1 MEEILYGA
9 TNQKS
14 FSSAVIS
21 NGTIHLV
28 CNSNFRVCGE
38 NAMVWPFKL
47 NIEVENFGFS
57 KQKKQIKKRK
67 EKKRIKPG
75 FLGSFFNPGY
85 LFLWVK
91 GLTPTLR
98 QNHWPEFPKKVLMIH
113 RANTRLETIT
123 HAWCMHKDVAFVKEN
138 WFFFHFMNA
147 QSAYT
152 VIKRKEDKT
161 YLVNSAS
168 KSSSSTARS

>member
-1 MEEILYGA
+1 MVRPI
-9 TNQKS
+9 KS

-57 KQKKQIKKRK
+57 KKKNQIKKRK

-75 FLGSFFNPGY
+75 FLGSFLTLAIYFYG
-85 LFLWVK
+85 WK
-91 GLTPTLR
+91 G
-98 QNHWPEFPKKVLMIH
+98 
-113 RANTRLETIT
+113 
-123 HAWCMHKDVAFVKEN
+123 
-138 WFFFHFMNA
+138 
-147 QSAYT
+147 
-152 VIKRKEDKT
+152 
-161 YLVNSAS
+161 
-168 KSSSSTARS
+168 

>member
-1 MEEILYGA
+1 MVRPI
-9 TNQKS
+9 KS

-57 KQKKQIKKRK
+57 KKKKPNKKKKRK
-67 EKKRIKPG
+67 KKNKTWI
-75 FLGSFFNPGY
+75 SWEFFNPGY

-123 HAWCMHKDVAFVKEN
+123 HPWCMHKDVAFVKEN
-138 WFFFHFMNA
+138 WFFFHSMNA

>member
-1 MEEILYGA
+1 MLWCDHSNWTSKWNFWI
-9 TNQKS
+9 TVCKS
-14 FSSAVIS
+14 LDF
-21 NGTIHLV
+21 
-28 CNSNFRVCGE
+28 
-38 NAMVWPFKL
+38 P
-47 NIEVENFGFS
+47 
-57 KQKKQIKKRK
+57 KKVNNNNNNNNNKTK
-67 EKKRIKPG
+67 EKKKPR
-75 FLGSFFNPGY
+75 FLGSYLGY

-98 QNHWPEFPKKVLMIH
+98 QNYWPEFPKKVLMTH

-123 HAWCMHKDVAFVKEN
+123 HPWRMHKDVAFVKEN
-138 WFFFHFMNA
+138 WIFFFHFMNA
-147 QSAYT
+147 RSAYT

>member
-57 KQKKQIKKRK
+57 KKKNQIKKRK

-75 FLGSFFNPGY
+75 FLGSFLTLAIYFYG
-85 LFLWVK
+85 WK
-91 GLTPTLR
+91 G
-98 QNHWPEFPKKVLMIH
+98 
-113 RANTRLETIT
+113 
-123 HAWCMHKDVAFVKEN
+123 
-138 WFFFHFMNA
+138 
-147 QSAYT
+147 
-152 VIKRKEDKT
+152 
-161 YLVNSAS
+161 
-168 KSSSSTARS
+168 

>member
-47 NIEVENFGFS
+47 NTEVENFGFS
-57 KQKKQIKKRK
+57 KKKKKEKKEKKRK
-67 EKKRIKPG
+67 E
-75 FLGSFFNPGY
+75 
-85 LFLWVK
+85 
-91 GLTPTLR
+91 
-98 QNHWPEFPKKVLMIH
+98 
-113 RANTRLETIT
+113 
-123 HAWCMHKDVAFVKEN
+123 
-138 WFFFHFMNA
+138 
-147 QSAYT
+147 
-152 VIKRKEDKT
+152 
-161 YLVNSAS
+161 
-168 KSSSSTARS
+168 